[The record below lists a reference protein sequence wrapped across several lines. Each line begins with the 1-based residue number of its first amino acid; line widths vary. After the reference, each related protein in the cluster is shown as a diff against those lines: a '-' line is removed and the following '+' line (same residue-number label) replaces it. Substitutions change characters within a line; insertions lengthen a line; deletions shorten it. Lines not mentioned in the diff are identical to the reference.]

1 MIHQVSI
8 VLAEYCPHCVPFSL
22 RNAKK
27 VARDLDVP
35 LRVLNIQ
42 DSTQELVAD
51 QLVKEHGDWSED
63 YLIPQIFIEYFD
75 GRVIH
80 LLTGFSEAVS
90 TTESAWDALFTSEY
104 YQNLVHQQ
112 SEIQH
117 NTLKNIV
124 ETLLMFSSQC
134 RRHCTK
140 TTTLIEL
147 WSKPTQIVKAYVCPD
162 GYVSRIIAFSLK
174 PSTAWFRK
182 FLLSQG
188 VDEILDARDLRL
200 ASRHGWELETDISKT
215 IKHISPTGVI
225 YEIYWTRYPQTDQE
239 RQRGLFLCTDD
250 EHNTG
255 CNQLFVQN
263 IHSPS
268 RYCPHCYMNSKK
280 VE

>member
-8 VLAEYCPHCVPFSL
+8 VLAHYCPHCVPFSL
-22 RNAKK
+22 RNAKQI
-27 VARDLDVP
+27 AHDLSVP
-35 LRVLNIQ
+35 LQVLNIQ
-42 DSTQELVAD
+42 DSAQELLAD
-51 QLVKEHGDWSED
+51 KLVKEHGDWSED
-63 YLIPQIFIEYFD
+63 YLIPQVFVEYTD

-90 TTESAWDALFTSEY
+90 ATESAWEALFSSND

-124 ETLLMFSSQC
+124 ETSLTFSSQC

-147 WSKPTQIVKAYVCPD
+147 WSNPTKIIKAYVCPD
-162 GYVSRIIAFSLK
+162 GYVSRVIAFSLE
-174 PSTAWFRK
+174 PSTTWFRN

-188 VDEILDARDLRL
+188 VGKILNSRDLRL
-200 ASRHGWELETDISKT
+200 ASRHGWELKTDISQT
-215 IKHISPTGVI
+215 IKHVSPTGVI
-225 YEIYWTRYPQTDQE
+225 YEIYWTIYPKTDEE
-239 RQRGLFLCTDD
+239 RQKGLFLCSNH
-250 EHNTG
+250 EQNKG
-255 CNQLFVQN
+255 CNRLFVQN
-263 IHSPS
+263 IHSS
-268 RYCPHCYMNSKK
+268 NRCCPQCCTNNKK